1 MGDSDPRV
9 KLTYRRGRHG
19 SIAHLAEPGG
29 GLSACP
35 LIRRG
40 LVHKVAL
47 LSVLLLTPLEGAVG
61 QRERLIHR
69 PVGDTLLRSYRL
81 YEPVGAP
88 VGVLVLI
95 PGGGGT
101 HDAFGPGGPTPSTL
115 PRRLARAVAT
125 IVPAEVY
132 WLNDRWL
139 EQLDA
144 VIAETLTTYRLP
156 RHRVVVGGFSGGGT
170 AAVCYAEFTA
180 AGRSRAGVRVQGV
193 FAADAPLDMA
203 RLWRGE
209 ALAIARGADARF
221 VAEAKM
227 VLGLLEETLGGAPEQ
242 HAARY
247 LEVSPLSAFAKGGGR
262 AALLRDVAV
271 RLYTEPDVDWWM
283 ANRQL
288 DYYSMN
294 AVDAAALVTQLQLLG
309 NKEAELITTQGRGFR
324 PNGVRHPHSWSII
337 NEEDLS
343 DWIRVRLS
351 R

>member
-1 MGDSDPRV
+1 M
-9 KLTYRRGRHG
+9 RH
-19 SIAHLAEPGG
+19 
-29 GLSACP
+29 
-35 LIRRG
+35 
-40 LVHKVAL
+40 VAL
-47 LSVLLLTPLEGAVG
+47 FLLLLLASPEDAFSQLGRV
-61 QRERLIHR
+61 IHR
-69 PVGDTLLRSYRL
+69 SPRDTLLSSYRL
-81 YEPVGAP
+81 YDPVGMP
-88 VGVLVLI
+88 VGLLVLL

-101 HDAFGPGGPTPSTL
+101 HDAFNPGGPTPSTL
-115 PRRLARAVAT
+115 PRRLAATVAT
-125 IVPAEVY
+125 IVPAEVD

-170 AAVCYAEFTA
+170 VAISYAEFTA
-180 AGRSRAGVRVQGV
+180 AGRSRAGVRVRGA

-227 VLGLLEETLGGAPEQ
+227 VLGLLEKALGGAPEQ
-242 HAARY
+242 NAARY
-247 LEVSPLSAFAKGGGR
+247 LEASPLSAFAKGGGQ

-294 AVDAAALVTQLQLLG
+294 AVDAAALVTQLQLMG
-309 NKEAELITTQGRGFR
+309 NKEAELVTTHNRGFR
-324 PNGVRHPHSWSII
+324 PGGARHPHSWSII
-337 NEEDLS
+337 DEENLA
-343 DWIRVRLS
+343 DWIRARLS
-351 R
+351 T